1 MQELVIPKNTNKI
14 ATIRPGPVNLAVA
27 GLFFAMAVTAKKRK
41 IPRMIKIIIILFN
54 PQGHQNK

>member
-1 MQELVIPKNTNKI
+1 VIPKSTNKI
-14 ATIRPGPVNLAVA
+14 ATIRPVPVNFAVA